1 MGITRQAYYQA
12 EKRAQMTAQA
22 TEQILELVMEYR
34 CLMPSIGTRKL
45 YWLIKG
51 KLLQRGLKC
60 GRDQLFKI
68 LKENNLL
75 IRPKRRYT
83 KTTDSKHWMKKHPN
97 LLKDYSA
104 VQANEVFVSD
114 ITYVESAEGV
124 HYLSLVTDAYTRQIK
139 GYKLSNDM
147 RAENVVQALHMAM
160 QQATDRATRMIHHS
174 DRGAQY
180 CSELYQSALRHYGIC
195 PSMTDGA
202 LAKQCFSYQ
211 NALAERING
220 ILKQEFLTTRCQT
233 MKELDHLIAESIMIY
248 NCYRPH
254 LSLNMN
260 TPNQMYEQTKTELI
274 A

>member
-68 LKENNLL
+68 LKEHNLL

-147 RAENVVQALHMAM
+147 RAENVMQALHMAM
-160 QQATDRATRMIHHS
+160 QHVTDRAARMIHHS
-174 DRGAQY
+174 DRGSQ
-180 CSELYQSALRHYGIC
+180 
-195 PSMTDGA
+195 
-202 LAKQCFSYQ
+202 
-211 NALAERING
+211 
-220 ILKQEFLTTRCQT
+220 
-233 MKELDHLIAESIMIY
+233 
-248 NCYRPH
+248 
-254 LSLNMN
+254 
-260 TPNQMYEQTKTELI
+260 
-274 A
+274 